1 MSDIKV
7 IIKEEVI
14 KANINESI
22 NSPVFSVNGDT
33 GHVLIELGSA
43 SVIDNLITQNALI
56 ALSANQGFI
65 LKGFIDNINTLLT
78 SDETSLDNLQEIVD
92 FINLNRT
99 TLDALGITNISGLE
113 NALNSKV
120 DIISLSTV
128 ATSGEYSD
136 LLNIPPTEIP
146 NHGTLT
152 GLENDD
158 HIQYALADGQ
168 RGAFASLAQGDLADT
183 SVQRSEI
190 VDDLISNDV
199 AQPLSANQGLILKGF
214 IDNIN
219 TLLTSDETNLDTLQE
234 IVDFIELNKATLD
247 TLGIANIAGLEN
259 ALDLKQ
265 DLREIKTI
273 STDTYIL
280 LETDNNKKLQFT
292 NALGCTITIPTGLT
306 LGNSYEGKQMEA
318 GQLTFTNAVG
328 VTLNKSATDTLKTAD
343 QYSVFGLDC
352 TSTNKYVLF
361 GKLELV

>member
-1 MSDIKV
+1 MSDINV

-22 NSPVFSVNGDT
+22 SSPVLSVNGQIGDVVLEKDDIGLGNVDNTTDADKPISSDT
-33 GHVLIELGSA
+33 ES
-43 SVIDNLITQNALI
+43 
-56 ALSANQGFI
+56 
-65 LKGFIDNINTLLT
+65 
-78 SDETSLDNLQEIVD
+78 
-92 FINLNRT
+92 
-99 TLDALGITNISGLE
+99 
-113 NALNSKV
+113 
-120 DIISLSTV
+120 
-128 ATSGEYSD
+128 
-136 LLNIPPTEIP
+136 
-146 NHGTLT
+146 
-152 GLENDD
+152 
-158 HIQYALADGQ
+158 
-168 RGAFASLAQGDLADT
+168 
-183 SVQRSEI
+183 
-190 VDDLISNDV
+190 
-199 AQPLSANQGLILKGF
+199 
-214 IDNIN
+214 
-219 TLLTSDETNLDTLQE
+219 
-234 IVDFIELNKATLD
+234 
-247 TLGIANIAGLEN
+247 